1 MARYQSVTTRVV
13 RVLGSGARGAR
24 PVDAATEEETV
35 EEDEEEEAVAVVE
48 EGGEA
53 EDEDE
58 EAGDPTAVEVL
69 AARLLLYVG
78 APHTE
83 RPQSAILTM
92 PSRRSWETVVCGR
105 AFGTMTTMPEPCSAP
120 ITCAPGSRRLPM
132 NVSASR
138 RRWQAT
144 ERKR

>member
-1 MARYQSVTTRVV
+1 M
-13 RVLGSGARGAR
+13 
-24 PVDAATEEETV
+24 D
-35 EEDEEEEAVAVVE
+35 VAVVE

-78 APHTE
+78 APQTE

-92 PSRRSWETVVCGR
+92 PREFMSRLEGLRSRC
-105 AFGTMTTMPEPCSAP
+105 MTPQAWIADSP
-120 ITCAPGSRRLPM
+120 SRICFM
-132 NVSASR
+132 
-138 RRWQAT
+138 
-144 ERKR
+144 